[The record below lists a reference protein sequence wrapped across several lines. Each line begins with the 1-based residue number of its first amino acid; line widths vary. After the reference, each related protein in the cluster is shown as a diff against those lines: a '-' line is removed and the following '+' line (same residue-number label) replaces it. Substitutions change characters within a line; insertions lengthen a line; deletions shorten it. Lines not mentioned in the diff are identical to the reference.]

1 MKPVKK
7 IALLHSMCGV
17 GKASLTN
24 MMPILSVLG
33 IEASPVPT
41 IVLSTHTGGF
51 GTPIKQEIS
60 PEYIRAC
67 ADHYRE
73 NNVIFDAIFVGY
85 LGSNEVL
92 SAVQYFVKQFPNAI
106 KILDPI
112 MGDHGNFYSNIG
124 QQHVESFRELCSDM
138 DLMIPNYTE
147 ACFLAGQTYQDSPSD
162 EFLSNLCEELHKT
175 NVKEII
181 ITSAPMSDGNR
192 GILLSN
198 KAGVNQWSIEIE
210 PTEFHG
216 TGDVFDAVVI
226 GKYLQECPL
235 NEAITSAHQFVVKCI
250 QDSCNYAYPKREG
263 LLLEPNLATLV

>member
-33 IEASPVPT
+33 IEVSPVPT
-41 IVLSTHTGGF
+41 VVLSTHTGGF
-51 GTPIKQEIS
+51 GTPMKQEIS

-73 NNVIFDAIFVGY
+73 NNISFDAIFVGY
-85 LGSNEVL
+85 LGNNEVL
-92 SAVQYFVKQFPNAI
+92 SAVQYFVKQFPDAK

-112 MGDHGNFYSNIG
+112 MGDHGAFYSNIS
-124 QQHVESFRELCSDM
+124 QRHVESFRKLCSDM
-138 DLMIPNYTE
+138 DMIIPNYTE
-147 ACFLAGQTYQDSPSD
+147 ACFLAGQTYQESPSD
-162 EFLSNLCEELHKT
+162 TFLSCLCEQLHKT

-181 ITSAPMSDGNR
+181 ITSTPISDGKR
-192 GILLSN
+192 GILISN
-198 KAGVNQWSIEIE
+198 KTGVEKRTVEVQ

-216 TGDVFDAVVI
+216 TGDVFDAVLI

-235 NEAITSAHQFVVKCI
+235 NEAITEAHQFVVKCI
-250 QDSCNYAYPKREG
+250 QESCKFKYPKREG
-263 LLLEPNLATLV
+263 LLIERNLSNLV